1 MSNNNIFLD
10 FKLSKSKIGH
20 FLREQIDIA
29 AQNKLH
35 VDGFNIILGNVIN
48 ENIHISVRQKTIL
61 AEVPLAFTFIK
72 SAGLFSIEGEGSIR
86 INLEMTVDF
95 DQQFGLQTKSVL
107 QHFEWIK
114 DPVLHLGELNIPI
127 ETLSNCIINY
137 MKENTLE
144 KIDDSIV
151 KLVDIKKIIHE
162 QIQNYGYNYRIH
174 TKPDLFFNVQ
184 LLQVQ
189 SDVFHED
196 EDNIHLDI
204 WVEIISKISDAQV
217 KFEIKSD
224 PDFYWIDKIPE
235 KNNHKIEVELTY
247 FGIARA
253 LMNEFNGLEI
263 GGKTFELESVHI
275 RKTATLEIKA
285 SMLAPIKGIITVT
298 CNPYLN
304 QAEQKLYADD
314 VQIDIDAANFIY
326 KISSPIIEK
335 IIRAKINALLPF
347 DPAPFFADF
356 IKKIPTVSLWDNQLS
371 FYPKVHQIILENLS
385 FNDQH
390 LMCTV
395 LLTDAELDIVA

>member
-10 FKLSKSKIGH
+10 FKLSKSKLGQ
-20 FLREQIDIA
+20 FLREQIDMP
-29 AQNKLH
+29 AQNKLQ
-35 VDGFNIILGNVIN
+35 VDGFDIRLGSVKN

-61 AEVPLAFTFIK
+61 ADVPLAFTFIK

-86 INLEMTVDF
+86 IHLEMTVDF
-95 DQQFGLQTKSVL
+95 DQKFGLHTKSVL
-107 QHFEWIK
+107 QHYEWIK

-127 ETLSNCIINY
+127 ESLSNCIINF

-144 KIDDSIV
+144 KMDTSAR
-151 KLVDIKKIIHE
+151 KLVDIKKIIQE
-162 QIQNYGYNYRIH
+162 QIQNLGYNYPIH
-174 TKPDLFFNVQ
+174 AKPDLFLNVQ
-184 LLQVQ
+184 LLHVQ

-204 WVEIISKISDAQV
+204 WVEVISKITDEQV

-235 KNNHKIEVELTY
+235 KNNHKIEAELTY

-253 LMNEFNGLEI
+253 LINEFKGLEI
-263 GGKTFELESVHI
+263 GGKTFELESIHI

-285 SMLAPIKGIITVT
+285 CLLAPIKGIITVT

-304 QAEQKLYADD
+304 QEEQKLYADD
-314 VQIDIDAANFIY
+314 VQIDVDATNFIY

-356 IKKIPTVSLWDNQLS
+356 IKKIPSASLWDNQLS
-371 FYPKVHQIILENLS
+371 FYPKVNQIILENLS
-385 FNDQH
+385 FNEQH

-395 LLTDAELDIVA
+395 LLTDAELGIVI

>member
-10 FKLSKSKIGH
+10 FKLSKSKIGQ
-20 FLREQIDIA
+20 FLLEQIDVPSKNTLI
-29 AQNKLH
+29 
-35 VDGFNIILGNVIN
+35 VDGFNIRFGSVKN
-48 ENIHISVRQKTIL
+48 ENIHISVLQKTIL
-61 AEVPLAFTFIK
+61 AQVPLAFTFIK

-95 DQQFGLQTKSVL
+95 DQKFGLQTKTVL

-144 KIDDSIV
+144 KIDTSIV
-151 KLVDIKKIIHE
+151 KLVDIKKIINE
-162 QIQNYGYNYRIH
+162 QIQNYGYNYPIH
-174 TKPDLFFNVQ
+174 TKPDLYFNVQ

-189 SDVFHED
+189 SDVFRED
-196 EDNIHLDI
+196 EDNIHLDL
-204 WVEIISKISDAQV
+204 WVEIISKITDQQV

-247 FGIARA
+247 FGITKA
-253 LMNEFNGLEI
+253 LINEFNGLEI
-263 GGKTFELESVHI
+263 GGKTFEMESVHI
-275 RKTATLEIKA
+275 RKTTTLEIKA
-285 SMLAPIKGIITVT
+285 SLLAPIKGIITVT
-298 CNPYLN
+298 CKPYLN

-314 VQIDIDAANFIY
+314 IQIDIDAANFIY

-335 IIRAKINALLPF
+335 IIRSKINALLPF

-371 FYPKVHQIILENLS
+371 LYPKVHQIILENLS

-390 LMCTV
+390 LMCTI
-395 LLTDAELDIVA
+395 LLTEAEVDIVI

>member
-20 FLREQIDIA
+20 FLREQIDIP

-35 VDGFNIILGNVIN
+35 VDGFNIILGSVIN

-86 INLEMTVDF
+86 INLEMAVDF
-95 DQQFGLQTKSVL
+95 DQQFGLQTKTVL

-114 DPVLHLGELNIPI
+114 DPVLHVGELNIPI
-127 ETLSNCIINY
+127 EILSNCIINY

-144 KIDDSIV
+144 KIDTSIT

-162 QIQNYGYNYRIH
+162 QIQNYGYNYPIH

-204 WVEIISKISDAQV
+204 WVELISKITDEQL

-235 KNNHKIEVELTY
+235 KNNHKIEVE
-247 FGIARA
+247 
-253 LMNEFNGLEI
+253 
-263 GGKTFELESVHI
+263 
-275 RKTATLEIKA
+275 
-285 SMLAPIKGIITVT
+285 IT
-298 CNPYLN
+298 
-304 QAEQKLYADD
+304 
-314 VQIDIDAANFIY
+314 
-326 KISSPIIEK
+326 
-335 IIRAKINALLPF
+335 
-347 DPAPFFADF
+347 
-356 IKKIPTVSLWDNQLS
+356 
-371 FYPKVHQIILENLS
+371 
-385 FNDQH
+385 
-390 LMCTV
+390 
-395 LLTDAELDIVA
+395 